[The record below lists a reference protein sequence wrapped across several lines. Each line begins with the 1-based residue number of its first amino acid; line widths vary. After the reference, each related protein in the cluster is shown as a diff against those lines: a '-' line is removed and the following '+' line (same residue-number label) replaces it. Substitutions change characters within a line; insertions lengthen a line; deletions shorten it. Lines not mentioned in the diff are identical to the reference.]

1 MSKELNMDY
10 ILKMKP
16 ELFAVYC
23 KKQGITFVL
32 SLQKLLKIQYSQL
45 NLARISLV
53 TMLEKKDEIKIPEE
67 DVKRVTKNLDD
78 IYLSMQLIED
88 RYNILDELTKVMSVD
103 KSKH

>member
-23 KKQGITFVL
+23 KKQGITFVI
-32 SLQKLLKIQYSQL
+32 SLQKLLKVQYSQL

-88 RYNILDELTKVMSVD
+88 RYNILEELNKVMSVD

>member
-23 KKQGITFVL
+23 KKQGITFVI
-32 SLQKLLKIQYSQL
+32 SLQKLLKVQYSQL

-53 TMLEKKDEIKIPEE
+53 TMFEKKDEIEIPEE

-88 RYNILDELTKVMSVD
+88 RYNILEELNKVMSVD